1 MYDFLSKHQ
10 RKWVALLLLAI
21 PLGMLAGSGSA
32 KVGAEP
38 SSKPVRVLKSGVAW
52 AEVGAFQ
59 SVGWLGG
66 AFDRLTN
73 GDLAEENT
81 QLREEVARLREEK
94 SRLIGVLQE
103 NARLREMV
111 GFQKRHPEYEL
122 APARVV
128 GRDIT
133 PFFRVLRLKLE
144 STEKLAPR
152 MPVVVASGVV
162 GQIHEVYG
170 QYAEVIIV
178 SDPRSRIDAVN
189 QRNRAP
195 GIVEGLGHERDY
207 LARVAYLNQKDE
219 VREGDVLVTGGKD
232 GIFPREL
239 VIGTVNE
246 VDNAQRGLFQEVSLE
261 PAVDFSRLEEVF
273 VILSTQ

>member
-21 PLGMLAGSGSA
+21 PLGMLAGSESV

-52 AEVGAFQ
+52 AEVGTYQ
-59 SVGWLGG
+59 GVGWLGG
-66 AFDRLTN
+66 ALDRLAD
-73 GDLAEENT
+73 GDLAEENE
-81 QLREEVARLREEK
+81 QLRGEVARLREEK

-133 PFFRVLRLKLE
+133 PYFRVLRLKLE

-152 MPVVVASGVV
+152 MPVVVASGVI
-162 GQIHEVYG
+162 GQIHDVYG

-219 VREGDVLVTGGKD
+219 VRQGDVLVTGGKD
-232 GIFPREL
+232 GVFPREL
-239 VIGTVNE
+239 VIGTVSE